1 MSKENIQKM
10 VDALDLEIKAIKDRG
25 GSSRVE
31 VLGGQFKG
39 KADNNYLYAFRV
51 DTSLYLRDDS
61 PIRIVV
67 GREDV
72 NGLVVSLGEGIL
84 VIASER
90 DFGPKIPH
98 ATLIAD
104 DSFLVE
110 RLKEKLSEISSNQG
124 QFNLEKAEQIIGNR
138 PICSSNGTVDSRV
151 YLGDGNPLNDEQK
164 SAVLKALGS
173 DVTYIWG
180 PPGTGKTTILARI
193 VEGYYYSGL
202 SVLLVSNTNVAVD
215 TALEMICERLKTD
228 IGFQQGAVLRHGPIS
243 KPELV
248 KDYGDNVQI
257 EKIVNRLGERLQKE
271 KTNLEVNRAKIQK
284 EATVFREAIANWE
297 ALDEGKRHLRHLEQ
311 SLENAQRKEQKTHT
325 AIASLKEEIEVLK
338 LNMQRSRQMG
348 TIRRFLSGLN
358 PEQIGKRVAATEAEY
373 IAQKSVLSELLSE
386 ISLIED
392 KILRKKEQL
401 KALSNTVK
409 YHIPHAQCQKKLS
422 MLEEQIAKISESI
435 QAIQNQLDE
444 LRSQVIKNCKILA
457 TTIYRTYLKGQV
469 ERSFDVVVID
479 EASMLALPMSYYGA
493 GLAAKH
499 VVVAGDFRQLPPI
512 IMSKDDLAIE
522 WLKQDVFHKAGI
534 VKAVEQRS
542 FPDSLVRLKKQYRM
556 CEEICS
562 VINRLF
568 YENNPLET
576 VPSASGPSEQSFPL
590 GSSKLLYINTA
601 PYHPWASLKVGTYSR
616 YNMFHALLLR
626 NMASYLKQQEYPE
639 NVGVIS
645 PYWAQTR
652 LVQRMLDE
660 CLGEQDAIIASTVH
674 RFQGN
679 EKDSIFIDLTD
690 STGTKPSKFVKAANF
705 EEDGTRLLNVALSRA
720 KQHIILVANFDYL
733 HQKLSPVSIVQRI
746 LSIFLEEGTELDA
759 KNVLPLGP
767 GDWID
772 ALRTLD
778 PPVLNFDM
786 SKSGIFTEGTFYEA
800 FRKDLTDAKESI
812 VIFSPYITQNGT
824 SRWMDILTH
833 KVSQGVRVRLVVR
846 PAGDQG
852 GILEDGLEENIQDIS
867 KIGIVVD
874 MRARMHEK
882 FAMIDKSILWHG
894 SLNIF
899 SHRKTSES
907 MFRIPS
913 KSVCEQMAQFVT
925 SSYQKKHKDD
935 DTDIDLT
942 EKENPTCPNCDKPM
956 VWKNGR
962 YGVYFE
968 CEVCGGKIDSRRA
981 KRSQSSNRTE
991 RGDKAKSKTCPKC
1004 GRPMKRRKSR
1014 YGPFWGCTGYPGHC
1028 KYTEPI

>member
-10 VDALDLEIKAIKDRG
+10 IDALDLEIKAIKKRG

-31 VLGGQFKG
+31 ILGGQFKG

-51 DTSLYLRDDS
+51 DTDLYLRDDS

-67 GREDV
+67 GREEV

-84 VIASER
+84 VVSSER

-124 QFNLEKAEQIIGNR
+124 HFSLEKAEQIIGNH
-138 PICSSNGTVDSRV
+138 PIRSSNGTVDSRV
-151 YLGDGNPLNDEQK
+151 YLGDGKPLNNEQK

-243 KPELV
+243 KPEFV

-257 EKIVNRLGERLQKE
+257 EKIVSRLGERLQKE

-325 AIASLKEEIEVLK
+325 AIASLEEEIEVLK

-386 ISLIED
+386 ISSIED

-409 YHIPHAQCQKKLS
+409 YHMPHAQCQKKLS
-422 MLEEQIAKISESI
+422 TLEEQIAKISESI

-512 IMSKDDLAIE
+512 IMSKDDSAIE

-542 FPDSLVRLKKQYRM
+542 FPDSLVPLKKQYRM

-562 VINRLF
+562 VINKLF
-568 YENNPLET
+568 YEDNPLET
-576 VPSASGPSEQSFPL
+576 VPPASGPSEQSFPL

-601 PYHPWASLKVGTYSR
+601 PYHPWTSLKVGTYSR
-616 YNMFHALLLR
+616 YNTFHALLLR

-645 PYWAQTR
+645 PYSAQTK

-660 CLGEQDAIIASTVH
+660 CLGEQDAIIASTIH

-679 EKDSIFIDLTD
+679 EKDTIFIDLTD
-690 STGTKPSKFVKAANF
+690 STGTRPSKFIKAVER

-720 KQHIILVANFDYL
+720 KHHIVLLANFDYL
-733 HQKLSPVSIVQRI
+733 RQELSPKTVVAKI
-746 LSIFLEEGTELDA
+746 LDVFMEKGTELDA

-778 PPVLNFDM
+778 PPVLEFDM

-800 FRKDLTDAKESI
+800 FRKDLTEAKESI
-812 VIFSPYITQNGT
+812 VFFSPYATQNGT
-824 SRWMDILTH
+824 SRWMDILTL
-833 KVSQGVRVRLVVR
+833 KISEGVRVRLVTR
-846 PAGDQG
+846 PPGNQG
-852 GILEDGLEENIQDIS
+852 GVLEDGLEENIQDIIKTS
-867 KIGIVVD
+867 IAVD
-874 MRARMHEK
+874 LRAWMHEK
-882 FAMIDKSILWHG
+882 FAIIDQAILWHG

-899 SHRKTSES
+899 SHRNTSES

-913 KSVCEQMAQFVT
+913 KNVCQQMAQFV
-925 SSYQKKHKDD
+925 SSSVRQEARDKKSN
-935 DTDIDLT
+935 IDLT
-942 EKENPTCPNCDKPM
+942 EKENPNCPDCSSPM
-956 VWKNGR
+956 IWKNGR
-962 YGVYFE
+962 YGIYFE
-968 CEVCGGKIDSRRA
+968 CEQCGSKTDTRRST
-981 KRSQSSNRTE
+981 RRHRTGRKKGRNE
-991 RGDKAKSKTCPKC
+991 TKSKTCPEC
-1004 GRPMKRRKSR
+1004 GRSMKQRRGR
-1014 YGPFWGCTGYPGHC
+1014 FGPFWGCTGYPKC
-1028 KYTEPI
+1028 KYTEDV

>member
-10 VDALDLEIKAIKDRG
+10 VDALDLEIKAIKKRG

-51 DTSLYLRDDS
+51 DTDLYLRDDS

-67 GREDV
+67 GREEV
-72 NGLVVSLGEGIL
+72 NGLVVSLGEGVL
-84 VIASER
+84 VISSER

-124 QFNLEKAEQIIGNR
+124 HFNLEKAEQIIGNR
-138 PICSSNGTVDSRV
+138 PICSSNGAVDSRV

-228 IGFQQGAVLRHGPIS
+228 IGFQQGAVLRHGPIL
-243 KPELV
+243 KPELMR
-248 KDYGDNVQI
+248 DYGNNVQI
-257 EKIVNRLGERLQKE
+257 EKIVSRLGERLQKE

-284 EATVFREAIANWE
+284 EAAVFREAIANWE
-297 ALDEGKRHLRHLEQ
+297 AFDEGKRHLRHLEQ
-311 SLENAQRKEQKTHT
+311 SLENGQRKEQKTHT
-325 AIASLKEEIEVLK
+325 AMASLEEEIEVLK

-348 TIRRFLSGLN
+348 AIRRFLSGLN
-358 PEQIGKRVAATEAEY
+358 PEKIGKRVAATEAEY

-386 ISLIED
+386 ISSIED

-409 YHIPHAQCQKKLS
+409 YHMPHAQCQKKLS
-422 MLEEQIAKISESI
+422 TLEEQIAKISESI

-534 VKAVEQRS
+534 AKAVEQRS
-542 FPDSLVRLKKQYRM
+542 FPDSLVSLKKQYRM

-568 YENNPLET
+568 YKDNPLET
-576 VPSASGPSEQSFPL
+576 VPPASAPSEQSFPL

-601 PYHPWASLKVGTYSR
+601 PYHPWSSLKVGTYSR

-645 PYWAQTR
+645 PYSAQTR
-652 LVQRMLDE
+652 LIKRMLDE
-660 CLGEQDAIIASTVH
+660 CLGEQDAIIASTIH

-690 STGTKPSKFVKAANF
+690 STGTKPSKFVRAANF

-733 HQKLSPVSIVQRI
+733 HQKLSPVSIVLRI
-746 LSIFLEEGTELDA
+746 LNIFQEDGMELDV
-759 KNVLPLGP
+759 KNILPLGP

-800 FRKDLTDAKESI
+800 FRKDLMDAKESI

-833 KVSQGVRVRLVVR
+833 KVSQDVRVRLVAL
-846 PAGDQG
+846 PPGEQG
-852 GILEDGLEENIQDIS
+852 GVLEHGLKENIQDI
-867 KIGIVVD
+867 IGTGIVVD
-874 MRARMHEK
+874 LRSGMHEK
-882 FAMIDKSILWHG
+882 FAIIDKSILWIG

-907 MFRIPS
+907 MLRIPS
-913 KSVCEQMAQFVT
+913 ESVCQQMAQFVT
-925 SSYQKKHKDD
+925 SAPRKELKDKKA
-935 DTDIDLT
+935 DIDLT
-942 EKENPTCPNCDKPM
+942 QKENPICPSCSGPM

-962 YGVYFE
+962 YGVYFQ
-968 CEVCGGKIDSRRA
+968 CEQCGSKIDSRRA
-981 KRSQSSNRTE
+981 KRNQSSNRTG
-991 RGDKAKSKTCPKC
+991 RGDKAKSKTCPEC

-1014 YGPFWGCTGYPGHC
+1014 YGPFWGCTGYPRHC
-1028 KYTEPI
+1028 KHTEPI

>member
-10 VDALDLEIKAIKDRG
+10 IDALDLEIKAIKDRG
-25 GSSRVE
+25 GSRRVE

-39 KADNNYLYAFRV
+39 KAENNYLYAFRV
-51 DTSLYLRDDS
+51 DTDLYLRDDS

-67 GREDV
+67 GREEV

-84 VIASER
+84 VISSER

-110 RLKEKLSEISSNQG
+110 RLKEKLSEISSNHG
-124 QFNLEKAEQIIGNR
+124 HFNLEKAEQIIGNR
-138 PICSSNGTVDSRV
+138 PIRSSNGTVDSRV
-151 YLGDGNPLNDEQK
+151 YLGDGNLLNDEQK

-180 PPGTGKTTILARI
+180 PPGTGKTTVLARI

-215 TALEMICERLKTD
+215 TALEMICKRLKTD
-228 IGFQQGAVLRHGPIS
+228 IGFQQGAVLRHGPIL
-243 KPELV
+243 KPELMR
-248 KDYGDNVQI
+248 DYGDNVQI
-257 EKIVNRLGERLQKE
+257 EKIVSRLGERLQKE

-284 EATVFREAIANWE
+284 DAAVFREAIANWE
-297 ALDEGKRHLRHLEQ
+297 AFDEGKRHLRHLEQ
-311 SLENAQRKEQKTHT
+311 SLENAQRKKQKTHT
-325 AIASLKEEIEVLK
+325 AIASLEEEIEVLK

-358 PEQIGKRVAATEAEY
+358 PEQIGKRVAATEAKY
-373 IAQKSVLSELLSE
+373 IAQKNVLSELLNE
-386 ISLIED
+386 ISSIED

-409 YHIPHAQCQKKLS
+409 YHMPHAQCQKKLS
-422 MLEEQIAKISESI
+422 TLEEQIAKISESI

-469 ERSFDVVVID
+469 ERNFDVVVID

-542 FPDSLVRLKKQYRM
+542 FPDSLVSLKKQYRM

-568 YENNPLET
+568 YKDNPLET
-576 VPSASGPSEQSFPL
+576 VPPASGPSEQSFPL

-601 PYHPWASLKVGTYSR
+601 PYHPWTSLKVGTYSR

-626 NMASYLKQQEYPE
+626 NIASYLKQQEYPE

-645 PYWAQTR
+645 PYSAQTR
-652 LVQRMLDE
+652 LIKRMLDE
-660 CLGEQDAIIASTVH
+660 CLGEQDVIIASTVH

-690 STGTKPSKFVKAANF
+690 STGTKPSKFVRATNF

-733 HQKLSPVSIVQRI
+733 HQKLSPLSIVQRI

-759 KNVLPLGP
+759 KNILPLGP

-772 ALRTLD
+772 ALRALD

-800 FRKDLTDAKESI
+800 FRKDLMDAKESI

-833 KVSQGVRVRLVVR
+833 KIAQGIRVRLVAR
-846 PAGDQG
+846 PLGDQG
-852 GILEDGLEENIQDIS
+852 GVLENELEENIRNII
-867 KIGIVVD
+867 KTGVVVD
-874 MRARMHEK
+874 LRARMHEK
-882 FAMIDKSILWHG
+882 FAIIDQEILWHG

-899 SHRKTSES
+899 SHRNTSES

-913 KSVCEQMAQFVT
+913 KNVCQQMAQFVST
-925 SSYQKKHKDD
+925 SVRKEAENRKA
-935 DTDIDLT
+935 DIDLT
-942 EKENPTCPNCDKPM
+942 EKENPACPSCSKPM

-968 CEVCGGKIDSRRA
+968 CEECGGKIDSRRA
-981 KRSQSSNRTE
+981 RRRQGNHRTG
-991 RGDKAKSKTCPKC
+991 RGDKAKSKTCPEC
-1004 GRPMKRRKSR
+1004 GKPMRQRRGK
-1014 YGPFWGCTGYPGHC
+1014 YGPFRGCSGYPQC
-1028 KYTEPI
+1028 KYTEAV

>member
-1 MSKENIQKM
+1 LSKANIQKM
-10 VDALDLEIKAIKDRG
+10 VDALDLEIKAIKKSG
-25 GSSRVE
+25 GSRRVE
-31 VLGGQFKG
+31 VLGGQFKD

-51 DTSLYLRDDS
+51 DTDLYLRDDS

-67 GREDV
+67 GKEDV

-124 QFNLEKAEQIIGNR
+124 HFNLEKAEQIIGNR
-138 PICSSNGTVDSRV
+138 PICSSNGTADSRV
-151 YLGDGNPLNDEQK
+151 YLGGGNPLNDEQK

-193 VEGYYYSGL
+193 AEGYYYSGL

-215 TALEMICERLKTD
+215 TALEMICE
-228 IGFQQGAVLRHGPIS
+228 QGTVLRHGPIS

-257 EKIVNRLGERLQKE
+257 EKIVSRLGERFQKE
-271 KTNLEVNRAKIQK
+271 KTNLEINRAKIQK

-297 ALDEGKRHLRHLEQ
+297 ALDEGKRHLWHLEQ

-325 AIASLKEEIEVLK
+325 AITSLEKEIEVLK
-338 LNMQRSRQMG
+338 LNMQRSRQIG
-348 TIRRFLSGLN
+348 AIRCFLSGLN
-358 PEQIGKRVAATEAEY
+358 PERIGKRITAAEAEY
-373 IAQKSVLSELLSE
+373 IAQKSVLTELLSE

-392 KILRKKEQL
+392 KILRKQEQI
-401 KALSNTVK
+401 KVLSNTVK
-409 YHIPHAQCQKKLS
+409 YHIPHAQCQKELS
-422 MLEEQIAKISESI
+422 ALEEQITKISESI
-435 QAIQNQLDE
+435 QTIQNQLDE

-469 ERSFDVVVID
+469 ERNFDVVIID
-479 EASMLALPMSYYGA
+479 EASMLALPMSYYVA

-522 WLKQDVFHKAGI
+522 WLKQDVFRKAGI

-542 FPDSLVRLKKQYRM
+542 FPDSLIPLKKQYRM
-556 CEEICS
+556 CVEICS

-568 YENNPLET
+568 YDDNPLET
-576 VPSASGPSEQSFPL
+576 VPLASGSSRQSFPL
-590 GSSKLLYINTA
+590 GESKLLYINTA
-601 PYHPWASLKVGTYSR
+601 PYHPWTSLKVGTYSR

-639 NVGVIS
+639 NAGVIS
-645 PYWAQTR
+645 PYSAQTH
-652 LVQRMLDE
+652 LIKRMLDE

-690 STGTKPSKFVKAANF
+690 SIGTLPSKFIKAVER

-733 HQKLSPVSIVQRI
+733 HQKLSPVSIVRRI

-778 PPVLNFDM
+778 PTVLNFDM

-812 VIFSPYITQNGT
+812 VFFSPYATQSGT
-824 SRWMDILTH
+824 SRWMDILTM
-833 KVSQGVRVRLVVR
+833 KISEGVRVRLVTR
-846 PAGDQG
+846 PPGNQG
-852 GILEDGLEENIQDIS
+852 GVLEDGLEENIQDII
-867 KIGIVVD
+867 KTGVAVD
-874 MRARMHEK
+874 LRAQMHEK
-882 FAMIDKSILWHG
+882 FAIIDQAILWHG

-899 SHRKTSES
+899 SHRNTSES

-913 KSVCEQMAQFVT
+913 KNVCQQMAQFV
-925 SSYQKKHKDD
+925 SSSARQEARDRKP
-935 DTDIDLT
+935 DIDLT
-942 EKENPTCPNCDKPM
+942 EKENPNCPDCSSPM
-956 VWKNGR
+956 IWKNGR
-962 YGVYFE
+962 YGIYFE
-968 CEVCGGKIDSRRA
+968 CEECGGKIDSRHA
-981 KRSQSSNRTE
+981 KQSQSSNRTG
-991 RGDKAKSKTCPKC
+991 RDDKIKSKACPEC
-1004 GRPMKRRKSR
+1004 GRLMKRRKSR
-1014 YGPFWGCTGYPGHC
+1014 YGPFWGCTGYPRHC

>member
-1 MSKENIQKM
+1 LSKENIQKM
-10 VDALDLEIKAIKDRG
+10 IDALDLEIKAIKKRG

-31 VLGGQFKG
+31 ILGGQFKG

-51 DTSLYLRDDS
+51 DTDLYLRDDS

-67 GREDV
+67 GREEV

-84 VIASER
+84 VVSSER

-124 QFNLEKAEQIIGNR
+124 HFNLEKAEQIIGNR
-138 PICSSNGTVDSRV
+138 PICSSNGAVDSRI

-243 KPELV
+243 KPEFV

-257 EKIVNRLGERLQKE
+257 EKIVSRLGERLQKE

-325 AIASLKEEIEVLK
+325 AIASLEEEIEVLK

-358 PEQIGKRVAATEAEY
+358 PEQIG
-373 IAQKSVLSELLSE
+373 
-386 ISLIED
+386 
-392 KILRKKEQL
+392 
-401 KALSNTVK
+401 
-409 YHIPHAQCQKKLS
+409 
-422 MLEEQIAKISESI
+422 QIAKISESI

-512 IMSKDDLAIE
+512 IMSKDDSAIE

-542 FPDSLVRLKKQYRM
+542 FPDSLVPLKKQYRM

-562 VINRLF
+562 VINKLF
-568 YENNPLET
+568 YEDNPLET
-576 VPSASGPSEQSFPL
+576 VPPASGPSEQSFPL

-601 PYHPWASLKVGTYSR
+601 PYHPWTSLKVGTYSR
-616 YNMFHALLLR
+616 YNTFHALLLR

-645 PYWAQTR
+645 PYSAQTK

-660 CLGEQDAIIASTVH
+660 CLGEQDAIIASTIH

-679 EKDSIFIDLTD
+679 EKDTIFIDLTD
-690 STGTKPSKFVKAANF
+690 STGTRPSKFIKAVER

-720 KQHIILVANFDYL
+720 KHHIVLLANFDYL
-733 HQKLSPVSIVQRI
+733 RQELSPKTVVAKI
-746 LSIFLEEGTELDA
+746 LDVFMEKGTELDA

-778 PPVLNFDM
+778 PPVLEFDM

-800 FRKDLTDAKESI
+800 FRKDLTEAKESI
-812 VIFSPYITQNGT
+812 VFFSPYATQNGT
-824 SRWMDILTH
+824 SRWMDILTL
-833 KVSQGVRVRLVVR
+833 KISEGVRVRLVTR
-846 PAGDQG
+846 PPGNQG
-852 GILEDGLEENIQDIS
+852 GVLEDGLEENIQDIIKTS
-867 KIGIVVD
+867 IAVD
-874 MRARMHEK
+874 LRAWMHEK
-882 FAMIDKSILWHG
+882 FAIIDQAILWHG

-899 SHRKTSES
+899 SHRNTSES

-913 KSVCEQMAQFVT
+913 KNVCQQMAQFV
-925 SSYQKKHKDD
+925 SSSVRQEARDKKSN
-935 DTDIDLT
+935 IDLT
-942 EKENPTCPNCDKPM
+942 EKENPNCPDCSSPM
-956 VWKNGR
+956 IWKNGR
-962 YGVYFE
+962 YGIYFE
-968 CEVCGGKIDSRRA
+968 CEQCGSKTDTRRST
-981 KRSQSSNRTE
+981 RRHRTGRKKGRNE
-991 RGDKAKSKTCPKC
+991 TKSKTCPEC
-1004 GRPMKRRKSR
+1004 GRSMKQRRGR
-1014 YGPFWGCTGYPGHC
+1014 FGPFWGCTGYPKC
-1028 KYTEPI
+1028 KYTEDV